1 MKFGAKERWTFVA
14 RVLISLIAL
23 VAGISVILGGSY
35 PDATV
40 KWAYGMVG
48 LVVGYWL
55 R

>member
-1 MKFGAKERWTFVA
+1 MVRAFV
-14 RVLISLIAL
+14 SLAIL
-23 VAGISVILGGSY
+23 VSGLYVILSGRY